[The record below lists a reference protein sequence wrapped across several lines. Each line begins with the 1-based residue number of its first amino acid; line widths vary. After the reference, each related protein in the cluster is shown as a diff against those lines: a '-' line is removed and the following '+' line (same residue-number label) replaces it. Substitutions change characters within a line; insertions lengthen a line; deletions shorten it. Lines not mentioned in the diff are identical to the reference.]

1 MVVVEIGRKKICNW
15 VVILCEV
22 MVLFSFRAG
31 RVFSFLFFFNC
42 CAYMIPNNDEACRQ
56 AGTFVTCSIF
66 FCFLFLF
73 SFSFSE
79 VNGWYLGE

>member
-1 MVVVEIGRKKICNW
+1 MGGKKICNW

-31 RVFSFLFFFNC
+31 GFSFHFFFFNC

-56 AGTFVTCSIF
+56 AGTFVTCSVFLF
-66 FCFLFLF
+66 FCFFP
-73 SFSFSE
+73 FSE
-79 VNGWYLGE
+79 VDGW